1 MLTCRRI
8 VNRKFIFISWPE
20 SISFGSL
27 PSLDPLPQ
35 PPPLHAPLALLPCSI
50 PSLLLLSLLPCIAI
64 LGTVDFVLPDGK
76 CFFRTCDRERDKVI
90 FQMVRQDLPP
100 PSLFAVSLNLAP
112 RLSVALCIT
121 KAGEELAL
129 SPGSLLKNSEMREL
143 FSRMLPGS
151 FLNIRLSPPPPIFV
165 ERTWG

>member
-8 VNRKFIFISWPE
+8 VNRKFIFVSWPE
-20 SISFGSL
+20 SIFGSL
-27 PSLDPLPQ
+27 PSLDSLPQ
-35 PPPLHAPLALLPCSI
+35 PPPLHAPLALLPCML
-50 PSLLLLSLLPCIAI
+50 PSLLLLPLLPCIAI

-112 RLSVALCIT
+112 RLLPRLLPRLSVALCIT

-129 SPGSLLKNSEMREL
+129 SPGSLLKT
-143 FSRMLPGS
+143 
-151 FLNIRLSPPPPIFV
+151 V
-165 ERTWG
+165 K

>member
-8 VNRKFIFISWPE
+8 VNRKFIFVSWPE
-20 SISFGSL
+20 SIFGSL
-27 PSLDPLPQ
+27 PSLDPLPS
-35 PPPLHAPLALLPCSI
+35 PPLHAPLTLLPCML

-100 PSLFAVSLNLAP
+100 PSLFAVSLNLVPRLLP

-129 SPGSLLKNSEMREL
+129 SPDSLLKT
-143 FSRMLPGS
+143 
-151 FLNIRLSPPPPIFV
+151 V
-165 ERTWG
+165 K